1 MWLMNGI
8 SSTTEFN
15 KSLRPHDQQSPSH
28 ISALPFNRAMNIFS
42 SSVSLAA
49 LFTICLNFIML
60 SERWSWKKKTNQ
72 NQTSTKKQQTKQNRK
87 AKFSGARIETF
98 SFVQGKIVSLSLLGS
113 NQKENTHTHTP
124 NNLLSER
131 LAFLKSL
138 NSTWITATSN
148 SLQAVFRDLDT
159 VARLLKNAMGFRFWQ
174 STKADSFIWKYNFQ
188 RKKKDS

>member
-1 MWLMNGI
+1 MTINHLA
-8 SSTTEFN
+8 TLA
-15 KSLRPHDQQSPSH
+15 LRLLIQ
-28 ISALPFNRAMNIFS
+28 LWT
-42 SSVSLAA
+42 SLAA
-49 LFTICLNFIML
+49 LCSLFAWTLPRYQRAGAEKN
-60 SERWSWKKKTNQ
+60 KTK
-72 NQTSTKKQQTKQNRK
+72 QTKTKKQQTKQNRK